1 VLRQLIQRK
10 MKMVEHL
17 EQQQVLDQ
25 KRKMMVHQLLPM
37 LRVLHQ
43 IQILQCYHQM
53 VHLSM
58 YLLHHWNHQM
68 RMGLHQLLQWVQ

>member
-43 IQILQCYHQM
+43 IQILQCCHQR
-53 VHLSM
+53 VHL
-58 YLLHHWNHQM
+58 
-68 RMGLHQLLQWVQ
+68 